1 MTTEHRARGKRWM
14 MVGVPIAATSFALVL
29 SVLVASGD
37 EKAETVVPAD
47 RTTIIESSAAIEPAA
62 TAPTSPPSVGADVPG
77 EDVHGPATTRPTS
90 PPSVGTDVHG
100 RDVHGPAATSIGE
113 GQEPLG
119 STEDCR
125 ADPRCPS
132 SEHRT
137 SDPCGAGIIAD
148 TAGYL
153 EGRHD
158 AEGGLPHQIDQA
170 PAPGPADDDDDDAT
184 VGPETLYRAGYI
196 QGWCDGGGA
205 PAS

>member
-1 MTTEHRARGKRWM
+1 MTTEHTAHGKRWM
-14 MVGVPIAATSFALVL
+14 MVGLPVAATSLALVL
-29 SVLVASGD
+29 SVLIASGD
-37 EKAETVVPAD
+37 EKAGTVVPED
-47 RTTIIESSAAIEPAA
+47 RTTLTEPSTAVEPAA
-62 TAPTSPPSVGADVPG
+62 TGSTSPTSVGMDVPG
-77 EDVHGPATTRPTS
+77 EDVR
-90 PPSVGTDVHG
+90 
-100 RDVHGPAATSIGE
+100 GPAASSIGE
-113 GQEPLG
+113 EQEPLG

-137 SDPCGAGIIAD
+137 SDPCGAAIIAD
-148 TAGYL
+148 TTGYL

-184 VGPETLYRAGYI
+184 VGPETLYRAGYL